1 MKLNSEKCHS
11 ILSGKENRAINAGNI
26 ANKNSQNKK
35 L

>member
-1 MKLNSEKCHS
+1 MKLNSEKSHS